1 MERTRVERPSKPVAV
16 TPRPR
21 DRSPA
26 RRVPE
31 EVSAEVYNYHVCRLG
46 ERATDPRRGGA
57 RRGSTTGRGRRRAR
71 AGGGSAVLADTFA
84 SCRPRAARGGRLPRG
99 GGDGT
104 AGSIR
109 RENIASGGKK
119 VFNIVDLPSDNS
131 LEKEK
136 SEIRNERLESA
147 YLIPDPSLRS
157 EIPRQCRGWI
167 SPGAFGRS
175 IGRGA
180 VDVPERCVC
189 RDRRVPARAFRLP
202 TTGQSSG
209 IRWRAPRSS
218 GSRLCA

>member
-31 EVSAEVYNYHVCRLG
+31 EVSAEVYYYHVCRLG

-84 SCRPRAARGGRLPRG
+84 LCRPRAARGGRLPRG

-109 RENIASGGKK
+109 RENIASGQGKK

-136 SEIRNERLESA
+136 NRKAEM
-147 YLIPDPSLRS
+147 
-157 EIPRQCRGWI
+157 
-167 SPGAFGRS
+167 
-175 IGRGA
+175 
-180 VDVPERCVC
+180 
-189 RDRRVPARAFRLP
+189 RD
-202 TTGQSSG
+202 
-209 IRWRAPRSS
+209 
-218 GSRLCA
+218 